1 MLIVKSID
9 SSVLAD
15 STIAQGQF
23 LFGFYSGLNLNQY
36 GVASP
41 FVLSAASLPCPDLNL
56 THYNV

>member
-9 SSVLAD
+9 SSVSAD
-15 STIAQGQF
+15 STIAQGHF

-41 FVLSAASLPCPDLNL
+41 FRTICTDCGFVTLS
-56 THYNV
+56 